1 MKIHMRLPF
10 LPMPPA
16 PPPTALATAIQ
27 LEMQA
32 EELTKTAQQ
41 QQTRLK
47 KLFGAR
53 KTAGTWMRTLIQ
65 KSTNKIIARTGTR
78 STSLLDIATAAKC
91 SGRKDGFTKSS
102 QIPLS
107 SDRRLLQQNR

>member
-53 KTAGTWMRTLIQ
+53 KNSRDLDDDTDSEKHEQ
-65 KSTNKIIARTGTR
+65 DHR
-78 STSLLDIATAAKC
+78 S
-91 SGRKDGFTKSS
+91 
-102 QIPLS
+102 
-107 SDRRLLQQNR
+107 NRNPVDFLA

>member
-47 KLFGAR
+47 KLYDAR
-53 KTAGTWMRTLIQ
+53 KNR
-65 KSTNKIIARTGTR
+65 RD
-78 STSLLDIATAAKC
+78 LDDDTDSEKHKR
-91 SGRKDGFTKSS
+91 GHRW
-102 QIPLS
+102 
-107 SDRRLLQQNR
+107 NRDLDFLA